1 MRRRPPRST
10 RTDTLFPYTTL
21 FRSVRRLERPVRSV
35 DMPQQGKELI
45 CPRAIPMGHKVLE
58 RGPNQLRSRFE
69 IVVLSP
75 NIMMDAG
82 VGMRPRRALEQV
94 LRSILYRRRHWSEP
108 LPFGRRPGA
117 PPAGVR
123 H

>member
-1 MRRRPPRST
+1 MAFDMLISDRCADVCSSDLLRH
-10 RTDTLFPYTTL
+10 TT
-21 FRSVRRLERPVRSV
+21 VRRLQRPVRSV
-35 DMPQQGKELI
+35 DMPQQCKDLI
-45 CPRAIPMGHKVLE
+45 CPRAIPMGHKVLQ

-94 LRSILYRRRHWSEP
+94 LRSILYSRRPWSEP
-108 LPFGRRPGA
+108 LTFGRDRKS
-117 PPAGVR
+117 VV
-123 H
+123 